1 MLKIRLRRMGSRHRP
16 FYRVVVSDS
25 RRVPTASALDEIGT
39 YDPRNKPAEF
49 KVDFERFDSWVAKGA
64 QPSETVSRLAKK
76 ARNAPAVAE
85 AGEVVE
91 TAAEAAGSEEAASE
105 ETASEET
112 AAEETAEAAAAEEAS
127 SDDAGAD
134 TEGEA
139 AAEDTETEDES
150 KASEA

>member
-76 ARNAPAVAE
+76 ARKAPAVAE

-91 TAAEAAGSEEAASE
+91 TAAEAAGSEEA
-105 ETASEET
+105 ASEET